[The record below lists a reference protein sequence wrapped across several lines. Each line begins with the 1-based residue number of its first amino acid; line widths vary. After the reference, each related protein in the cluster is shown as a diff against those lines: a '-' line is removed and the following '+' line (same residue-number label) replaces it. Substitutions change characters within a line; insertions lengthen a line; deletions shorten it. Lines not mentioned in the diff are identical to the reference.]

1 MGFGK
6 EDMLNRSTVAILALA
21 GAVFGVSAAGCEH
34 FTRSRSDLVVAENPC
49 VDTQFTVYFS
59 ENSNRL
65 TRPAGQVIQEAGRAL
80 KDCNITRARVVGL
93 SDATG
98 GSQANLTLSQQRAVA
113 VAGALRQQGL
123 PAPSFEIDA
132 NGEAGATTAEGNDD
146 PVRRRAEVFLTVSP
160 R

>member
-1 MGFGK
+1 MS
-6 EDMLNRSTVAILALA
+6 RSAVTVLALVA
-21 GAVFGVSAAGCEH
+21 LGFGVSAAGCGH
-34 FTRSRSDLVVAENPC
+34 IMRTRSDLVRSDNAC
-49 VDTQFTVYFS
+49 VDTQFTVYFG

-65 TRPAGQVIQEAGRAL
+65 TRQAGQVIQETGRAL
-80 KDCNITRARVVGL
+80 KDCTITRARVVGL

-132 NGEAGATTAEGNDD
+132 NGEAGATTAEGEDK
-146 PVRRRAEVFLTVSP
+146 PVRRRADVFLTVSP
-160 R
+160 REN

>member
-1 MGFGK
+1 MSRSAVVVLAVALVGFGV
-6 EDMLNRSTVAILALA
+6 T
-21 GAVFGVSAAGCEH
+21 AAGCGH
-34 FTRSRSDLVVAENPC
+34 LVRTRSDLVRSENPC

-65 TRPAGQVIQEAGRAL
+65 TRPAGQMIQETGRAL

-98 GSQANLTLSQQRAVA
+98 GSQANMTLSQQRAVA
-113 VAGALRQQGL
+113 VAGAMKQQGL

-132 NGEAGATTAEGNDD
+132 NGEAGATTAQGQDD
-146 PVRRRAEVFLTVSP
+146 PVRRRAEVFLSVSP
-160 R
+160 Q

>member
-1 MGFGK
+1 MS
-6 EDMLNRSTVAILALA
+6 RSTVTVLAL
-21 GAVFGVSAAGCEH
+21 VTVSFGVAAAGCGH
-34 FTRSRSDLVVAENPC
+34 LVRTRSDLVRSDSAC

-65 TRPAGQVIQEAGRAL
+65 TRQAGQVIQEAGRAL
-80 KDCNITRARVVGL
+80 KDCTITHARVVGL

-98 GSQANLTLSQQRAVA
+98 GPQANMTLSQQRAVA

-132 NGEAGATTAEGNDD
+132 NGEAGATTAAGEDK

-160 R
+160 RAN

>member
-1 MGFGK
+1 MSRSAVVVLAVALVGFGG
-6 EDMLNRSTVAILALA
+6 T
-21 GAVFGVSAAGCEH
+21 AAGCGH
-34 FTRSRSDLVVAENPC
+34 LVRTRSDLVRSENPC

-65 TRPAGQVIQEAGRAL
+65 TRPAGQMIQETGRAL

-98 GSQANLTLSQQRAVA
+98 GSQANMTLSQQRAVA
-113 VAGALRQQGL
+113 VAGAMKQQGL

-132 NGEAGATTAEGNDD
+132 NGEAGATTAQGQDD
-146 PVRRRAEVFLTVSP
+146 PVRRRAEVFLSVSP
-160 R
+160 Q

>member
-1 MGFGK
+1 MSKSAITVLAVVAVGFGV
-6 EDMLNRSTVAILALA
+6 T
-21 GAVFGVSAAGCEH
+21 AAGCGH
-34 FTRSRSDLVVAENPC
+34 LVRTRSDLVRTESAC
-49 VDTQFTVYFS
+49 VDTQFTVYFG

-65 TRPAGQVIQEAGRAL
+65 TRPAGQVIQETGRAL

-123 PAPSFEIDA
+123 PAPSFEIAAD
-132 NGEAGATTAEGNDD
+132 GEAGATTPQGQDD
-146 PVRRRAEVFLTVSP
+146 PVRRRAEVFLSVSP